1 MPLPIHITQNL
12 KRFYSLFNAPGSS
25 GVDAFSF
32 NWKDEMCLLV
42 PPVCI
47 VGRVLRHLRL
57 CGGKGVLICPLW
69 PSAHYWPMLKHDFQ
83 NEILSFLRLKGSIIL
98 EHGYNTNSLLGSLGF
113 KGDMVALLLDCSQ
126 SSHSF

>member
-57 CGGKGVLICPLW
+57 CGGKGVLVCPLW
-69 PSAHYWPMLKHDFQ
+69 PSAHYWPMIKNDFKNEVLGFLK
-83 NEILSFLRLKGSIIL
+83 LKGNKIL
-98 EHGYNTNSLLGSLGF
+98 EHGYNTNSLLGSLEF
-113 KGDMVALLLDCSQ
+113 KGDMVALYLDCS
-126 SSHSF
+126 